1 MDLKAKRESL
11 ALQYN
16 ELTKTINKSLDMR
29 SRVLGALELLHQ
41 IDNDKEMNPCE
52 NCNCENCDCENC
64 DCKEEE

>member
-29 SRVLGALELLHQ
+29 SRVLGALEVIKQ
-41 IDNDKEMNPCE
+41 IMDNCE
-52 NCNCENCDCENC
+52 KCNCENCDCK
-64 DCKEEE
+64 KEE